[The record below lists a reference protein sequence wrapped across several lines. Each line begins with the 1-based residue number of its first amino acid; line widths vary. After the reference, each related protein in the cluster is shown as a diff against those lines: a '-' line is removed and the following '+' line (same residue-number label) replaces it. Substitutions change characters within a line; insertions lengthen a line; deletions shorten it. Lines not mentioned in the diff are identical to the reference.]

1 MMKPDATLDEGAIE
15 ARVGELSEGFAE
27 RVGALADLFARWRK
41 PEVARAVV
49 DSLIAGDREA
59 FQELS
64 EVDLPI
70 PPLDRCAWIIEV
82 VEKVV
87 PVPRAEEVCRIREL
101 LSPAEKRLYLA
112 IVLEFRQQGQLPP
125 IDASG
130 AIQPGKFLE
139 ALKAADLVHC
149 EPEWAG
155 SGLEQVI
162 GKPERLCL

>member
-1 MMKPDATLDEGAIE
+1 MMKSDVTLDEGAVE

-41 PEVARAVV
+41 PDIARAVI
-49 DSLIAGDREA
+49 DSLIEGDGKA
-59 FQELS
+59 FRELS

-70 PPLDRCAWIIEV
+70 PPLDRCAWIVEV

-87 PVPRAEEVCRIREL
+87 PVPRTEDVCRLREL
-101 LSPAEKRLYLA
+101 LSPAEKRLYVA
-112 IVLEFRQQGQLPP
+112 IVLEFRQSGQLPP

-130 AIQPGKFLE
+130 AIPPGPFLE
-139 ALKAADLVHC
+139 ALRAAGLVHC

-155 SGLEQVI
+155 GGLELVI
-162 GKPERLCL
+162 GKPERVCL